1 MIYSSTPLSSLR
13 ISQAMNKLI
22 LQRSRSF
29 CISRFPYHNRHNA
42 ICTYGIKASIKLV
55 VFAKENGEILG
66 VDFFVFGHR
75 HYVLDLQI
83 QNKKR
88 VVILGDFVDNF
99 SFGCFDGENFYM
111 DEFQ

>member
-55 VFAKENGEILG
+55 VFAKEKKASYSFCLAIA
-66 VDFFVFGHR
+66 DFA
-75 HYVLDLQI
+75 
-83 QNKKR
+83 
-88 VVILGDFVDNF
+88 
-99 SFGCFDGENFYM
+99 
-111 DEFQ
+111 